1 MEGLAT
7 EKGRKKKQSFII
19 NVVSARQLR
28 GAQCKREL
36 ECSEKSLLFGAREI
50 GVRIPI
56 ASVAY
61 QLCNFRQVCLTAFKV
76 NSFFINSGLIISL
89 IRFFK

>member
-7 EKGRKKKQSFII
+7 EKGREKKKKKYSFII
-19 NVVSARQLR
+19 NVVSARQLK

-36 ECSEKSLLFGAREI
+36 EYSEKSLLFGAREI
-50 GVRIPI
+50 RVRIPA

-61 QLCNFRQVCLTAFKV
+61 KLCNFRPFA
-76 NSFFINSGLIISL
+76 
-89 IRFFK
+89 